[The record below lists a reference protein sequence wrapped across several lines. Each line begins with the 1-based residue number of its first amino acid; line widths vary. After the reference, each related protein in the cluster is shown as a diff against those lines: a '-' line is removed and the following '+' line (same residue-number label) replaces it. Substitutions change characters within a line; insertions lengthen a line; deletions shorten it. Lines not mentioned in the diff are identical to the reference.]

1 MHNKDPVNWEE
12 NSELGVVRLH
22 NFNPG
27 PKKRELGGSIS
38 FSTIKKIIYIFMLTV
53 EYFPRLLY
61 VMLTYL
67 NVSLQLAVGVEVML
81 TNQLCRFFYFF

>member
-1 MHNKDPVNWEE
+1 MGK
-12 NSELGVVRLH
+12 LKK
-22 NFNPG
+22 NFNN
-27 PKKRELGGSIS
+27 IS

-53 EYFPRLLY
+53 EYFPRLFY

-67 NVSLQLAVGVEVML
+67 NVSLQLTVGVEVML